1 MFRQFPFNELV
12 QAARESGMPYDM
24 DLDGT
29 QASISKQAERI
40 AADIVSKGGTFRR
53 GNLMTFDAQAVALIA
68 YLQRLGA
75 DLTAPAVA
83 EKTDDAAEV
92 NDQDVSD
99 AIDPSAGS
107 DSNKVVSFIP

>member
-1 MFRQFPFNELV
+1 
-12 QAARESGMPYDM
+12 
-24 DLDGT
+24 
-29 QASISKQAERI
+29 
-40 AADIVSKGGTFRR
+40 
-53 GNLMTFDAQAVALIA
+53 MTFDAQAVALIA

-83 EKTDDAAEV
+83 EKTDDAAKV

-107 DSNKVVSFIP
+107 DRNKVVSFIP